1 MERRFH
7 NPYRH
12 WLSGLAFEVAVFL
25 GFIVTMSVAALAA
38 AWIFG

>member
-12 WLSGLAFEVAVFL
+12 WLSGLAYEVAVFL
-25 GFIVTMSVAALAA
+25 GFLAVVSAVALLV
-38 AWIFG
+38 AWVFG

>member
-1 MERRFH
+1 MERRYH
-7 NPYRH
+7 NPSRY

-25 GFIVTMSVAALAA
+25 GFIGVAIVIALLS